1 MANLPSSKLNGEEK
15 KKETEEGEDEESFL
29 RAMQLVNS
37 VVLPMALQSAT
48 ELGVFEVLKEAGEG
62 AKLSAKD
69 IASKISSTNPEAP
82 SMLDRI
88 LTLFSSHSILH
99 SSLVSDHRLPPTFH
113 RLYSITPVA
122 TFFARNSDGVS
133 LGPLMALLQD
143 KIFLHSWSELKDAI
157 REGGIPFNRVYG
169 THAFEYP
176 KLDSRFNKVFNTAM
190 INHTTLVMKNVLES
204 YKGFEG
210 IKRLVDVGGGL
221 GININLITSKY
232 PYIHGINFDL
242 PHVIQDAPSYPGVE
256 HVGGDMF
263 ENVPKGDA
271 IFMKVKFV
279 EAILPKIAETNDA
292 YKTVSQMDVLMM
304 TQNPGGKERSEQE
317 FMDLA
322 TAAGF
327 SGIRYECHVNLF
339 WVMEF
344 FK

>member
-1 MANLPSSKLNGEEK
+1 MITGMANLPSSKLNGEEK

-143 KIFLHSWSELKDAI
+143 KIFLHSWLNSLSLSLSLCIYLNYYYHFISFSITNNLHKW
-157 REGGIPFNRVYG
+157 IPF
-169 THAFEYP
+169 
-176 KLDSRFNKVFNTAM
+176 
-190 INHTTLVMKNVLES
+190 
-204 YKGFEG
+204 
-210 IKRLVDVGGGL
+210 
-221 GININLITSKY
+221 
-232 PYIHGINFDL
+232 
-242 PHVIQDAPSYPGVE
+242 
-256 HVGGDMF
+256 
-263 ENVPKGDA
+263 
-271 IFMKVKFV
+271 
-279 EAILPKIAETNDA
+279 
-292 YKTVSQMDVLMM
+292 
-304 TQNPGGKERSEQE
+304 
-317 FMDLA
+317 
-322 TAAGF
+322 
-327 SGIRYECHVNLF
+327 
-339 WVMEF
+339 
-344 FK
+344 